1 MTTSLEKTI
10 PSSAL
15 APALVSEIV
24 ALHGEIIQSARTTLD
39 KAIRIGQL
47 LTEQK
52 ATLKHGLWLRWIED
66 NLPFAERT
74 ARNYMTV
81 YCRRGEIGNGCRF
94 ELTDAYKL
102 LSEGGDKEKSAHV
115 SNNSGENEWYTPPQ
129 YIEAAL
135 AVMGSIDLDPASCET
150 ANKTV
155 GAAEIFT
162 KDDDGLSKT
171 WGGNV
176 WMNPPYAQPLIGQFA
191 EKITAEVE
199 SGNVKQA
206 CVLVN
211 NATETAWFR
220 RMMERAS
227 AVCFPTGRVRFLDQ
241 DGKPGAPLQGQ
252 AVLYFGTS
260 SERFTN
266 EFSQLG
272 IVTDTSS
279 NAEPA
284 RRVQVLEAA
293 SANGP
298 VTAASIRQVAASITV
313 GNSDDVVMTPRDVAL
328 DVVHHFRPSG
338 LILDPCRGSGAFA
351 DAMPG
356 SDWCELA
363 EGRDFYNWRKPVD
376 WIISNPPYSIFA
388 DFLRHSFTVAEHI
401 VYLIPVNKVF
411 NSDRIM
417 REIWTWGGVPEI
429 YVVGGGAAL
438 DFPIGFCIGAVHF
451 QRNYAGPINVTFR
464 AGRATP

>member
-1 MTTSLEKTI
+1 MKEPRYMENILQTVPASTLPSQKLDATERNRLNQLEPIIERGMTSFVEVGTALLEISDRRLYRETHSTFAEYCK
-10 PSSAL
+10 AKWRM
-15 APALVSEIV
+15 
-24 ALHGEIIQSARTTLD
+24 SAR
-39 KAIRIGQL
+39 
-47 LTEQK
+47 
-52 ATLKHGLWLRWIED
+52 H
-66 NLPFAERT
+66 
-74 ARNYMTV
+74 
-81 YCRRGEIGNGCRF
+81 
-94 ELTDAYKL
+94 AYRL
-102 LSEGGDKEKSAHV
+102 
-115 SNNSGENEWYTPPQ
+115 
-129 YIEAAL
+129 
-135 AVMGSIDLDPASCET
+135 CE
-150 ANKTV
+150 
-155 GAAEIFT
+155 
-162 KDDDGLSKT
+162 S
-171 WGGNV
+171 
-176 WMNPPYAQPLIGQFA
+176 
-191 EKITAEVE
+191 AEVVNALPE
-199 SGNVKQA
+199 NVTHGSQMNERQA
-206 CVLVN
+206 RELAKVEPERRTEVL
-211 NATETAWFR
+211 
-220 RMMERAS
+220 
-227 AVCFPTGRVRFLDQ
+227 
-241 DGKPGAPLQGQ
+241 Q
-252 AVLYFGTS
+252 A
-260 SERFTN
+260 
-266 EFSQLG
+266 
-272 IVTDTSS
+272 
-279 NAEPA
+279 
-284 RRVQVLEAA
+284 AA
-293 SANGP
+293 STGTL
-298 VTAASIRQVAASITV
+298 TAASIRLVAASITV